1 MPEVRVEICWE
12 PTLTGVAARL
22 AACVDMSEGT
32 PTAVVPATLR
42 RDDPATREIRSAL
55 RARGGRSTVV
65 TPRPAAGLL
74 GGRWRRVD
82 ALERSWRIDAR
93 LTEGYIAVVT
103 VHPDHARGPFA
114 LDLPSRFLHPADRVR
129 VLARPDRAR
138 ALADIAAA
146 ALPARALIVAPV
158 AEGWVGLA
166 TADPIAAELWA
177 LALAEPHLD
186 GRLEM
191 QGPWE
196 DPTVQRATELEL
208 GARIPAEILAEL
220 AAPLPSP
227 ARDALERAAR
237 RLDIRIVARDLPT
250 GNV

>member
-1 MPEVRVEICWE
+1 MPEARVEISWE
-12 PTLTGVAARL
+12 PTLAGIAARL
-22 AACVDMSEGT
+22 AAGIDAPAGEPVT
-32 PTAVVPATLR
+32 VVPATLR
-42 RDDPATREIRSAL
+42 PADPATREIRAVL

-74 GGRWRRVD
+74 GGSWRRAS
-82 ALERSWRIDAR
+82 ALDGTWRIDAR
-93 LTEGYIAVVT
+93 LAEGYIAVVT
-103 VHPDHARGPFA
+103 VDPDHARGPFA

-129 VLARPDRAR
+129 LLARPDRER

-146 ALPARALIVAPV
+146 ARPARALLVAPG
-158 AEGWVGLA
+158 AGGWVGLA

-186 GRLEM
+186 ARLEM

-208 GARIPAEILAEL
+208 GARIPAEIRAEV
-220 AAPLPSP
+220 ASPLPSP
-227 ARDALERAAR
+227 AGDTLERAAR
-237 RLDIRIVARDLPT
+237 RLDIRIVARDLPR